1 MDVCLHIT
9 KEIDMTTSKEL
20 KKAEKAYAKALRA
33 NPRYI
38 AINMG
43 PNRKELRTAYAVNRR
58 TK

>member
-1 MDVCLHIT
+1 MT
-9 KEIDMTTSKEL
+9 NRKET
-20 KKAEKAYAKALRA
+20 KKAEKAYAKALKA

-43 PNRKELRTAYAVNRR
+43 PNRSERRTAVSMNRR